1 MGIEFQEKNKNK
13 NYVVV
18 VFYQSRP
25 KDKEKLNWIQK
36 LYSILS
42 SITTTWNKTIIIAR
56 DTNIDYKRSSA
67 VLEKYKQV
75 IDTCDLK

>member
-42 SITTTWNKTIIIAR
+42 SITTTWNKTIIIAG
-56 DTNIDYKRSSA
+56 DTSIDYKKSSA

-75 IDTCDLK
+75 IDTYDLK